1 MNTICRPWLVM
12 VVDQKDWQTDQFS
25 LNDQFYDCFVCDESR
40 GLLVYGYWLTETPRK
55 LTFSC
60 NDYTM
65 LLIMCLNWILQLYY
79 WDLGVF
85 GSINKIN
92 ETRLEALFITPY
104 FLLTYELFSQLYLLW
119 ETLVTLDKVWYI
131 SILYTRI
138 KKGDLGPHAVP
149 CSTAS

>member
-1 MNTICRPWLVM
+1 MVIGWRKHQENWLI
-12 VVDQKDWQTDQFS
+12 
-25 LNDQFYDCFVCDESR
+25 
-40 GLLVYGYWLTETPRK
+40 
-55 LTFSC
+55 SC

-65 LLIMCLNWILQLYY
+65 LLIMRLNWILQLYY

-104 FLLTYELFSQLYLLW
+104 FLLTYDLLSQLYLLW

-138 KKGDLGPHAVP
+138 KKRWVNAYKELVMFTFLNHFFNRRSWSWVSHAHSYNARLTLKNPTVRQIR
-149 CSTAS
+149 S